1 MRIIAG
7 RFKGKQLQSPT
18 SDNIRPTGD
27 KVKQA
32 IFTKL
37 QFFVPDKVILD
48 LFSGS
53 GALGIEALSRE
64 AKFVYFVDNDI
75 RSIKLTKQNL
85 NGLKCDNYKVINYDY
100 KNALKTL
107 KQKLDLILIDPPYAS
122 GVYEDCL
129 EEIYKLDLL
138 NDDGIIV
145 CERDKLKPFESNY
158 FVKFDSKDY
167 GTVTVDYYEKQKNA
181 N

>member
-37 QFFVPDKVILD
+37 QFFVPDKVVLD

-64 AKFVYFVDNDI
+64 AKFVW
-75 RSIKLTKQNL
+75 
-85 NGLKCDNYKVINYDY
+85 
-100 KNALKTL
+100 A
-107 KQKLDLILIDPPYAS
+107 
-122 GVYEDCL
+122 
-129 EEIYKLDLL
+129 
-138 NDDGIIV
+138 
-145 CERDKLKPFESNY
+145 
-158 FVKFDSKDY
+158 
-167 GTVTVDYYEKQKNA
+167 
-181 N
+181 

>member
-1 MRIIAG
+1 MRVIAG
-7 RFKGKQLQSPT
+7 KFRGKQLSSPT

-37 QFFVPDKVILD
+37 QFFVPDKIVLD

-53 GALGIEALSRE
+53 GALGIEALSRD
-64 AKFVYFVDNDI
+64 AKYVYFVDKDI

-85 NGLKCDNYKVINYDY
+85 SALKCDNYKVINYDY
-100 KNALKTL
+100 KNALKTF
-107 KQKLDLILIDPPYAS
+107 KQKFDLILVDPPYAS

-129 EEIYKLDLL
+129 EKIYKLDSL
-138 NDDGIIV
+138 NEDGIIV
-145 CERDKLKPFESNY
+145 CERDKQRPFNSEY
-158 FVKFDSKDY
+158 FEKFDTKDY
-167 GTVTVDYYEKQKNA
+167 GTVTVDYYKK
-181 N
+181 